1 MGSHISEEPIDEEE
15 GGGSGDE
22 GIGSAEWEYKRNK
35 NGFTAKVDALVRMTG
50 IIKYPVNVIAA
61 LTDDGTS
68 GNLDGVGGK
77 RKEICSLEA
86 VCCKCGKVL
95 VLLRS
100 ETITA
105 VVPVSGGGECVML
118 C

>member
-15 GGGSGDE
+15 GAGSGDE
-22 GIGSAEWEYKRNK
+22 GIGSAASEYKRNK
-35 NGFTAKVDALVRMTG
+35 PGFAAKVDTLLRMVGT
-50 IIKYPVNVIAA
+50 IKIPVNVLAA
-61 LTDDGTS
+61 LTYEGKS

-86 VCCKCGKVL
+86 VCYKCGQML

-105 VVPVSGGGECVML
+105 VVPVSGGGECFML